1 MCKPA
6 IKPEPD
12 VAATDRLADSDAM
25 TAPLNPAESEPPAL
39 EPVEPA
45 RLAVADPAPFQIEG
59 QGQAAPATPL
69 VFASPHSGRLYPQEM
84 MAASILDASA
94 IRRSEDALV
103 DALVA
108 PAAGHGAVVITAAY
122 ARAYIDVNREPYD
135 LDPSMFEDELPPFAR
150 GRSARVAAG
159 LGSIARIVAEGQEIY
174 GRKLTFADAK
184 RRIETVHAPYHA
196 ALESLIAEAI
206 ARFGAAVLIDWHS
219 MPSAAARTLGQ
230 SGDFGGA
237 GVCDLVLG
245 DRFGSA
251 CAPQITTL
259 VEREL
264 EAMGYRVARNA
275 PYAGG
280 YTTEFYGRPHDH
292 VHALQVEINRA
303 LYLNEA
309 TLEPHRG
316 FVRLKRD
323 LVRVFAALA
332 AMPLKGL

>member
-1 MCKPA
+1 MTP
-6 IKPEPD
+6 P
-12 VAATDRLADSDAM
+12 SDMSANVNKALDQS
-25 TAPLNPAESEPPAL
+25 APSGAHA
-39 EPVEPA
+39 
-45 RLAVADPAPFQIEG
+45 APFQIEG
-59 QGQAAPATPL
+59 RGDPAPRTPL

-84 MAASILDASA
+84 MAASTLDAEA
-94 IRRSEDALV
+94 IRRSEDVLV
-103 DALVA
+103 DALVLS
-108 PAAGHGAVVITAAY
+108 AAQHGAVVITAGY

-135 LDPSMFEDELPPFAR
+135 LDPSMFEDELPAFAR

-174 GRKLTFADAK
+174 SRKLTFADAA

-196 ALESLIAEAI
+196 ALEGLIAEAV
-206 ARFGAAVLIDWHS
+206 AQFGAAVLIDWHS

-251 CAPQITTL
+251 CAPQITAL

-280 YTTEFYGRPHDH
+280 YTTEFYGRPRSH

-309 TLEPHRG
+309 TLEPHAG
-316 FVRLKRD
+316 FVRLKQD
-323 LVRVFAALA
+323 LERVFAALA
-332 AMPLKGL
+332 AAPLKGL